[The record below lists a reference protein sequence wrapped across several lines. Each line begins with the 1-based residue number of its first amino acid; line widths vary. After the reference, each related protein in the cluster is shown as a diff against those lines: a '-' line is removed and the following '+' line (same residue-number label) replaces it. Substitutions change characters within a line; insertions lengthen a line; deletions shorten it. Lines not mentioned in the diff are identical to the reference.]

1 MMNKSLITNLV
12 SIFIILVGFLYH
24 DEFSF
29 IFLVGVFA
37 LSGSITNWLAI
48 HMLFEKIPFL
58 YGSGV
63 ILDRFE
69 DIKLGIKNLILQEL
83 FSVDQIEKFIFDN
96 KEKASGG
103 IIEKIDFDRVFVGLV
118 ESIESSQLGGMLAMI
133 GGRKALEPLKEPFI
147 KKLRVIIEDFI
158 KENAGNDNST
168 DELFL
173 KIENILD
180 ARLADLSPN
189 DIKTII
195 QKMIREHLGW
205 LVVWG
210 GFFGGLLG
218 LIFSPVGLNLIWKE
232 ECFNTLPLVNYDIN
246 HPPSI
251 STVVPVINSFSMA
264 KIIPCA
270 TSSGVPALGIRLF
283 LVTLV

>member
-12 SIFIILVGFLYH
+12 SIFIILIGFLYR
-24 DEFSF
+24 DDFSF
-29 IFLVGVFA
+29 IFLIGVFA
-37 LSGSITNWLAI
+37 LSGSVTNWLAI
-48 HMLFEKIPFL
+48 HMLFDKIPFL

-103 IIEKIDFDRVFVGLV
+103 IVEKIDFDKVFVGLV

-133 GGRKALEPLKEPFI
+133 GGRKALEPLKEPFV
-147 KKLRVIIEDFI
+147 KKLKVIIEDFI
-158 KENAGNDNST
+158 KENAGNNNST
-168 DELFL
+168 DDLFL

-218 LIFSPVGLNLIWKE
+218 LIFSPVGLNLI
-232 ECFNTLPLVNYDIN
+232 
-246 HPPSI
+246 
-251 STVVPVINSFSMA
+251 
-264 KIIPCA
+264 
-270 TSSGVPALGIRLF
+270 
-283 LVTLV
+283 

>member
-37 LSGSITNWLAI
+37 LLGSITNWLAI

-218 LIFSPVGLNLIWKE
+218 LIFSPVGLNLI
-232 ECFNTLPLVNYDIN
+232 
-246 HPPSI
+246 
-251 STVVPVINSFSMA
+251 
-264 KIIPCA
+264 
-270 TSSGVPALGIRLF
+270 
-283 LVTLV
+283 

>member
-1 MMNKSLITNLV
+1 MV
-12 SIFIILVGFLYH
+12 SNSYVVWE
-24 DEFSF
+24 D
-29 IFLVGVFA
+29 
-37 LSGSITNWLAI
+37 
-48 HMLFEKIPFL
+48 PFL

-103 IIEKIDFDRVFVGLV
+103 IIEKIDFDKVFVGLV

-133 GGRKALEPLKEPFI
+133 GGRESFRTLKRPFV
-147 KKLRVIIEDFI
+147 KKLKVIIEDFI
-158 KENAGNDNST
+158 KENAGNNNST

-210 GFFGGLLG
+210 GF
-218 LIFSPVGLNLIWKE
+218 
-232 ECFNTLPLVNYDIN
+232 LVV
-246 HPPSI
+246 S
-251 STVVPVINSFSMA
+251 
-264 KIIPCA
+264 
-270 TSSGVPALGIRLF
+270 
-283 LVTLV
+283 

>member
-12 SIFIILVGFLYH
+12 SIFIILIGFLYR
-24 DEFSF
+24 DDFSF

-37 LSGSITNWLAI
+37 LSGSVTNWLAI

-103 IIEKIDFDRVFVGLV
+103 IVEKIDFDKVFVGLV

-133 GGRKALEPLKEPFI
+133 GGRKALEPLKEPFV
-147 KKLRVIIEDFI
+147 KKLKVIIEDFI
-158 KENAGNDNST
+158 KENAGNNNST
-168 DELFL
+168 DDLFL

-218 LIFSPVGLNLIWKE
+218 LIFSPVGLNLI
-232 ECFNTLPLVNYDIN
+232 
-246 HPPSI
+246 
-251 STVVPVINSFSMA
+251 
-264 KIIPCA
+264 
-270 TSSGVPALGIRLF
+270 
-283 LVTLV
+283 

>member
-1 MMNKSLITNLV
+1 MNKSLIANLV

-133 GGRKALEPLKEPFI
+133 GGKKALEPLKEPFI

-218 LIFSPVGLNLIWKE
+218 LIFSPVGLNLI
-232 ECFNTLPLVNYDIN
+232 
-246 HPPSI
+246 
-251 STVVPVINSFSMA
+251 
-264 KIIPCA
+264 
-270 TSSGVPALGIRLF
+270 
-283 LVTLV
+283 

>member
-12 SIFIILVGFLYH
+12 SIFIILIGFLYR
-24 DEFSF
+24 DNFSF

-37 LSGSITNWLAI
+37 LSGSVTNWLAI

-83 FSVDQIEKFIFDN
+83 FSIDQIEKFIFDN

-103 IIEKIDFDRVFVGLV
+103 IVEKIDFDKVFVGLV

-133 GGRKALEPLKEPFI
+133 GGRKALEPLKEPFV
-147 KKLRVIIEDFI
+147 KKLKVIIEDFI
-158 KENAGNDNST
+158 KENAGNNNST

-218 LIFSPVGLNLIWKE
+218 LIFSPVGLNLI
-232 ECFNTLPLVNYDIN
+232 
-246 HPPSI
+246 
-251 STVVPVINSFSMA
+251 
-264 KIIPCA
+264 
-270 TSSGVPALGIRLF
+270 
-283 LVTLV
+283 